1 MSDRELVLDLLRELP
16 EDVSMEEIVRQL
28 AFLQGIQKAIE
39 ESDQGLGIPIEEV
52 RERMKKWPSKS
63 S

>member
-1 MSDRELVLDLLRELP
+1 MREI
-16 EDVSMEEIVRQL
+16 MRQI
-28 AFLQGIQKAIE
+28 AFMQGVHEAVEQSE
-39 ESDQGLGIPIEEV
+39 QGLGIPIEEV